1 MFYVVTR
8 IDRLLGYTLRGMART
23 VSSPIKD
30 PSMSLQTLLLTK
42 NEVCILK
49 KKINYDSEVDVPA
62 DTARRDY
69 MEFVVEKVLSH
80 SGDKKKPTTMS
91 FKVKWLNYDDT
102 HNSWEPWK
110 NLRLCEALHE
120 YLRDNKMKHFI
131 PKNLEASVYED

>member
-1 MFYVVTR
+1 MYV
-8 IDRLLGYTLRGMART
+8 DL
-23 VSSPIKD
+23 
-30 PSMSLQTLLLTK
+30 
-42 NEVCILK
+42 EC
-49 KKINYDSEVDVPA
+49 
-62 DTARRDY
+62 
-69 MEFVVEKVLSH
+69 VVEKVLSH

-131 PKNLEASVYED
+131 PKNLEASV

>member
-1 MFYVVTR
+1 MH
-8 IDRLLGYTLRGMART
+8 I
-23 VSSPIKD
+23 
-30 PSMSLQTLLLTK
+30 
-42 NEVCILK
+42 K
-49 KKINYDSEVDVPA
+49 KKLNFNYDSEVNVPA

-69 MEFVVEKVLSH
+69 MEFVVEKVLNH

-91 FKVKWLNYDDT
+91 FQIKWLNYDDT

-131 PKNLEASVYED
+131 PKNLEASV

>member
-1 MFYVVTR
+1 MFHVVIL
-8 IDRLLGYTLRGMART
+8 IDRQHGYTLRGVART
-23 VSSPIKD
+23 VSSLIRD

-49 KKINYDSEVDVPA
+49 NINYDSEVDVPA

-69 MEFVVEKVLSH
+69 MEFVVEKVLKH
-80 SGDKKKPTTMS
+80 SGDTKKPTAMS
-91 FKVKWLNYDDT
+91 FQVKWLNYDDT

-131 PKNLEASVYED
+131 PNNLEASV

>member
-1 MFYVVTR
+1 
-8 IDRLLGYTLRGMART
+8 
-23 VSSPIKD
+23 
-30 PSMSLQTLLLTK
+30 MSLHGSTANSVTHYVAWPVPCHLLYRIRVYPCKPCYNKERSVHIK
-42 NEVCILK
+42 NLEIF
-49 KKINYDSEVDVPA
+49 NYDSEVDVPA

-80 SGDKKKPTTMS
+80 LGDKKKPTTMS

-120 YLRDNKMKHFI
+120 DLRDNKMKHFI
-131 PKNLEASVYED
+131 PKNLEASV